1 MLAGGGAGFAPYD
14 PGDIGPGL
22 EPLGP
27 LGPTSLSYSAEFPP
41 LHDAFGA
48 GNGNDNVEFG
58 AAPPP
63 PAGGEPVLPSE
74 PVTPET
80 PAPLA
85 PTVIQTGATLGLV
98 AELDRGF
105 QFQSTVNDPGLV
117 ERVQLSSD
125 RINGIDPANVTLD
138 AGRDVSVAF
147 VDEVAR
153 LKGSLGVFQVAPDG
167 SFHDAALVFPN
178 VNSTAGD
185 DPPRHDGQGPLAP
198 DATVSLGHLPEGTQ
212 LGFFLVSDGAN
223 QNGWT
228 QLADGSSFPDGTFEV
243 RREGDSVT
251 LLQNGSP
258 VEALCSSPS
267 IPMRTARSS
276 MS

>member
-1 MLAGGGAGFAPYD
+1 M
-14 PGDIGPGL
+14 
-22 EPLGP
+22 
-27 LGPTSLSYSAEFPP
+27 
-41 LHDAFGA
+41 
-48 GNGNDNVEFG
+48 
-58 AAPPP
+58 
-63 PAGGEPVLPSE
+63 
-74 PVTPET
+74 
-80 PAPLA
+80 
-85 PTVIQTGATLGLV
+85 

-198 DATVSLGHLPEGTQ
+198 GATVSLGHLPEGTQ

-228 QLADGSSFPDGTFEV
+228 QLANGNAFPDGTFEV
-243 RREGDSVT
+243 RREGHSVT

-258 VEALCSSPS
+258 VEGALFVTFNPDADGSQFNVLNADGRTHVTSWFDSPLRRPS
-267 IPMRTARSS
+267 VLRSRT
-276 MS
+276 